1 MADNAYD
8 TATTL
13 PPNYR
18 WNALAL
24 MGDWVSFGLAMSF
37 VSVSTVLP
45 TLIDH
50 LTHSPVAVG
59 LVSTLASGGWLLP
72 QLLAAGRIN
81 RLSCK
86 KPGIILPS
94 LVGRPMFILGA
105 LALFLLA
112 QSQPVLAAAIVL
124 AGFGIFNMCDGVASV
139 AWFDLFSKA
148 IPPRRRGRFIGTT
161 QVVSALLTT
170 GVGGIVGYVLSDR
183 SPFAYP
189 ANYAALFLAAAFFLA
204 LSLSFCASIRETPCQ
219 VDDTALT
226 VRDYVREL
234 GSIWRGD
241 VNFRT
246 ISAIRLILGLTSL
259 SSPFYAVYAI
269 NQKGVPT
276 ATIGL
281 FLSAQIVGGFLY
293 SILGGYLLERF
304 GGRLTTRIEAF
315 IAVIAPSLATVAGL
329 FLPGNTPWFMG
340 AYLLLFASLGALNSS
355 FMLGHM
361 NYLLE
366 ISPESKRPIYV
377 GLSNT
382 LTGIIIAFPL
392 LGGALAS
399 AVSYE
404 PLFGLTAVG
413 LLPALGL
420 TARLIEPRAL
430 ARDGNREGVST
441 DNADGAK

>member
-1 MADNAYD
+1 MAPNEHD
-8 TATTL
+8 TRAIL

-18 WNALAL
+18 WNAAAL
-24 MGDWVSFGLAMSF
+24 MGDWISFGLAMSF
-37 VSVSTVLP
+37 VSASTVLP
-45 TLIDH
+45 TLVDR
-50 LTHSPVAVG
+50 LTASPVAVG
-59 LVSTLASGGWLLP
+59 LISTLASGGWLLP
-72 QLLAAGRIN
+72 QLFVAGRIS
-81 RLSCK
+81 RLPRK
-86 KPGIILPS
+86 KPAIIAPS
-94 LVGRPMFILGA
+94 LVGRPMFVLGA
-105 LALFLLA
+105 LALFWLA
-112 QSQPVLAAAIVL
+112 DSRPALVAAIVL
-124 AGFGIFNMCDGVASV
+124 AGFGIFNMCDGIASV

-148 IPPRRRGRFIGTT
+148 IPPARRGRFIGAT

-170 GVGGIVGYVLSDR
+170 GVGGVVSYVLGDG
-183 SPFAYP
+183 SPLAYP
-189 ANYAALFLAAAFFLA
+189 ANYAALFLAAALFLG
-204 LSLSFCASIRETPCQ
+204 LSLLFFANIRETPCQ
-219 VDDTALT
+219 VDAAALT
-226 VRDYVREL
+226 LGDYAREL

-241 VNFRT
+241 ANFRT
-246 ISAIRLILGLTSL
+246 ISLIRLILGLTSL

-276 ATIGL
+276 ATIGI

-315 IAVIAPSLATVAGL
+315 IAGIAPALAAVAGL
-329 FLPGNTPWFMG
+329 FIPGNTPWFIG
-340 AYLLLFASLGALNSS
+340 VYLILFASLGALNSS

-382 LTGIIIAFPL
+382 LASVIIAYPL

-404 PLFGLTAVG
+404 PLFVLTTLG
-413 LLPALGL
+413 ILPGLGL
-420 TARLIEPRAL
+420 TARLVEPREL
-430 ARDGNREGVST
+430 AKAEGPRIPS
-441 DNADGAK
+441 

>member
-1 MADNAYD
+1 M
-8 TATTL
+8 TRIEHETTPIL

-18 WNALAL
+18 WNVAAL
-24 MGDWVSFGLAMSF
+24 MGDWISFGLALSF

-50 LTHSPVAVG
+50 LSHSPVAVG

-72 QLLAAGRIN
+72 QLFAAGRIN
-81 RLSCK
+81 RLPCK
-86 KPGIILPS
+86 KPAVIAPS
-94 LVGRPMFILGA
+94 LIGRPMFIVGA

-112 QSQPVLAAAIVL
+112 ETRPVLAAAIIL
-124 AGFGIFNMCDGVASV
+124 AGFGIFNMCDGIASV

-148 IPPRRRGRFIGTT
+148 VPPMRRGRFIGTT
-161 QVVSALLTT
+161 QVVGALLTT
-170 GVGGIVGYVLSDR
+170 GVGGAVGYVLGDR

-189 ANYAALFLAAAFFLA
+189 ANYAALFLAAAFCLA
-204 LSLSFCASIRETPCQ
+204 LSLAFIANIRETPCQ
-219 VDDTALT
+219 VNDAALAL
-226 VRDYVREL
+226 RDYVREL

-241 VNFRT
+241 ANFRT
-246 ISAIRLILGLTSL
+246 ISFIRLILGLASL

-276 ATIGL
+276 ATIGF
-281 FLSAQIVGGFLY
+281 FLSAQIVGGFVY
-293 SILGGYLLERF
+293 SILGGYLLERY
-304 GGRLTTRIEAF
+304 GGRLTTRVEAF
-315 IAVIAPSLATVAGL
+315 IAVIAPAVATVAGV
-329 FLPGNTPWFMG
+329 FLPGNTPWFTG
-340 AYLLLFASLGALNSS
+340 AYLLLFASLGALNNS

-382 LTGIIIAFPL
+382 LTGIIIVFPL

-399 AVSYE
+399 ALSYE
-404 PLFGLTAVG
+404 PLFSLTVVG

-420 TARLIEPRAL
+420 TARLVEPRKLTKAVDPP
-430 ARDGNREGVST
+430 AMS
-441 DNADGAK
+441 

>member
-1 MADNAYD
+1 MADNMHD
-8 TATTL
+8 TATTM
-13 PPNYR
+13 PPHYR
-18 WNALAL
+18 WNAVAL
-24 MGDWVSFGLAMSF
+24 MGDWISFGLALSF

-45 TLIDH
+45 TLIDR

-81 RLSCK
+81 RLPCK
-86 KPGIILPS
+86 KPGVILPS
-94 LVGRPMFILGA
+94 LIGRPMFILGA

-112 QSQPVLAAAIVL
+112 ESQPVLTAAVVL
-124 AGFGIFNMCDGVASV
+124 AGFGIFNMCDGIASV

-148 IPPRRRGRFIGTT
+148 IPPRRRGRFIGMT
-161 QVVSALLTT
+161 QVVSALLTI
-170 GVGGIVGYVLSDR
+170 GVGGVVGYVLGDR

-189 ANYAALFLAAAFFLA
+189 ANYASLFLATVFFLA
-204 LSLSFCASIRETPCQ
+204 LSLAFCASIRETPCQ
-219 VDDTALT
+219 VDDTALAI
-226 VRDYVREL
+226 RDYVREL
-234 GSIWRGD
+234 GNIWRGD
-241 VNFRT
+241 ANFRT
-246 ISAIRLILGLTSL
+246 ISVIRLILGLSAL

-269 NQKGVPT
+269 NQKAVPT

-281 FLSAQIVGGFLY
+281 FLSVQIAGGFLY
-293 SILGGYLLERF
+293 SIVGGYLLERF

-315 IAVIAPSLATVAGL
+315 VAVVAPAIATAAGL
-329 FLPGNTPWFMG
+329 FLPGSTPWFIA

-392 LGGALAS
+392 LGGAMAS

-420 TARLIEPRAL
+420 TARLVEPRTL
-430 ARDGNREGVST
+430 AKPAEAPSMPQQ
-441 DNADGAK
+441 

>member
-1 MADNAYD
+1 MSPNEHETRAI
-8 TATTL
+8 L
-13 PPNYR
+13 PPHYR
-18 WNALAL
+18 WNMAAL
-24 MGDWVSFGLAMSF
+24 MGDWTSFGLAMAF

-45 TLIDH
+45 TLVDR
-50 LTHSPVAVG
+50 LSGSPVAVG
-59 LVSTLASGGWLLP
+59 MVSTLASGGWLLP
-72 QLLAAGRIN
+72 QLFAAGRIS
-81 RLSCK
+81 RLPCK
-86 KPGIILPS
+86 KPAIIIPS
-94 LVGRPMFILGA
+94 LIGRPMFILGA
-105 LALFLLA
+105 LALFWLA
-112 QSQPVLAAAIVL
+112 ESRPALVAAIVL
-124 AGFGIFNMCDGVASV
+124 ASFGIFNMCDGIASV

-148 IPPRRRGRFIGTT
+148 IPPWRRGRFIGTT
-161 QVVSALLTT
+161 QVVSAVLTT
-170 GVGGIVGYVLSDR
+170 GVGGLIGYILGDR

-189 ANYAALFLAAAFFLA
+189 VNYAVLFLAAAVFLA
-204 LSLSFCASIRETPCQ
+204 LSLLFIANIRETPCQ

-226 VRDYVREL
+226 LRDYAREL

-241 VNFRT
+241 ANFRT
-246 ISAIRLILGLTSL
+246 ISAIRLLLGLTSL

-276 ATIGL
+276 ATIGI

-304 GGRLTTRIEAF
+304 GGRLTTRVEAF
-315 IAVIAPSLATVAGL
+315 IAVVAPTLAAVAGV
-329 FLPGNTPWFMG
+329 FMPGNSSWFIG

-366 ISPESKRPIYV
+366 IAPESKRPIYV
-377 GLSNT
+377 GLSNS
-382 LTGIIIAFPL
+382 LTGIIIVFPL

-404 PLFGLTAVG
+404 PLFALTALG

-420 TARLIEPRAL
+420 TARLVEPRAS
-430 ARDGNREGVST
+430 ANST
-441 DNADGAK
+441 NPHE